1 VLWHCIGNGEQNK
14 WRIFM
19 ARRVITVFGGSGFVG
34 RHLVRRLAYG
44 GALVRVCVRDIEAA
58 AFLKPLGDVGQ
69 IVLMP
74 TDVTNQGQVR
84 EALTGADEAVNL
96 VGIMSEWG
104 KRTFQRIHADAALTI
119 AKTAAESGIKRLVHV
134 SAIGADPESESRYG
148 RSKAAGEAA
157 ARDAF
162 PGVTIVRPGVMFG
175 AEDKFFN
182 MFAGLARFS
191 PVLPVFGC
199 PVIPKVSV
207 CACQDSRIGID
218 FFGDGG
224 TRMQPVFVG
233 DVAEAICRALE
244 DDNAVGKNYELG
256 GPEVYSFKELMEI
269 TLAAS
274 GRRRLLVPVPFF
286 WATFW
291 AWFLEKW
298 PAPLLTRDQV
308 TLLKSDNVVG
318 SDAMGLTEL
327 GIRPV
332 SVRSILPTYLHRF
345 RPPARR
351 AVRAL

>member
-1 VLWHCIGNGEQNK
+1 
-14 WRIFM
+14 M
-19 ARRVITVFGGSGFVG
+19 ARRVITVFGGSGFIG
-34 RHLVRRLAYG
+34 RHLVRRLAHE
-44 GALVRVCVRDIEAA
+44 GALIRVAVRDIEAA

-69 IVLMP
+69 IVMVP
-74 TDVTNQGQVR
+74 TDVTDPGQVR

-104 KRTFQRIHADAALTI
+104 KRTFQRIHAEAAGTI
-119 AKTAAESGIKRLVHV
+119 AKTAAASGTRRLVHV
-134 SAIGADPESESRYG
+134 SAIGADPESKSAYA
-148 RSKAAGEAA
+148 STKAAGEAA
-157 ARDAF
+157 ASTAF
-162 PGVTIVRPGVMFG
+162 PGVTIVRPGVAFG

-182 MFAGLARFS
+182 MFASLARFS

-199 PVIPKVSV
+199 PTVPKVSV
-207 CACQDSRIGID
+207 CAGPDRLIEID
-218 FFGDGG
+218 FYGDGG

-233 DVAEAICRALE
+233 DVAEAICRALA
-244 DDNAVGKNYELG
+244 DNDTISRTYQLG
-256 GPEVYSFKELMEI
+256 GPEVYSFKKLMEM

-286 WATFW
+286 WASFW

-308 TLLKSDNVVG
+308 TLLKSDNIADENTPG
-318 SDAMGLTEL
+318 FAEL

-332 SVRSILPTYLHRF
+332 SVPSILPTYLHRF